1 MSALGAC
8 YKIYVGLPN
17 NRRVTKKGKNLRL
30 ISRLVFI
37 GLLLICTLVLSIL
50 VEPST
55 AQTPSNYYVTVNP
68 TTPNSPMYT
77 TVGRNWN
84 VSFEAL
90 WSYGDNSGQ
99 NIGNATVT
107 VQVNNKSDIID
118 TLLINTSDGLFS
130 FNYSSST
137 ADVLAFTPMKL
148 VTQDGTEWAPKLL
161 DAANN
166 LYGFQSKSFVVWWD
180 TFHVSLVSY
189 NTETSGVTKVSVNVT
204 YLLLPEKGL
213 NLPESDTYSHQT
225 FLHKIVYNATVT
237 INGVT
242 AEETSMGI
250 FRANVSIWFPT
261 SYILVGVSQEGWTTT
276 HTGFSF
282 AQNAN
287 EPLWGFAI
295 AISLASV
302 VILTLLVVSRKS
314 RDDILSRK
322 KSYAVFGGVLLAITS
337 VISLYWGLVG
347 LNSTLNGFDW
357 IFLTILGLLSF
368 GFGLVAGIL
377 SVRRKNQ
384 ALVIG
389 AVIVPMITNL
399 VAVKT
404 SLDMYQLANP
414 WLILIVP
421 LVLSIISG
429 VLISNADEVFAKHS

>member
-189 NTETSGVTKVSVNVT
+189 NTETSGVTKVSV
-204 YLLLPEKGL
+204 
-213 NLPESDTYSHQT
+213 
-225 FLHKIVYNATVT
+225 
-237 INGVT
+237 
-242 AEETSMGI
+242 M
-250 FRANVSIWFPT
+250 
-261 SYILVGVSQEGWTTT
+261 
-276 HTGFSF
+276 
-282 AQNAN
+282 
-287 EPLWGFAI
+287 
-295 AISLASV
+295 
-302 VILTLLVVSRKS
+302 
-314 RDDILSRK
+314 
-322 KSYAVFGGVLLAITS
+322 
-337 VISLYWGLVG
+337 
-347 LNSTLNGFDW
+347 
-357 IFLTILGLLSF
+357 
-368 GFGLVAGIL
+368 
-377 SVRRKNQ
+377 
-384 ALVIG
+384 
-389 AVIVPMITNL
+389 
-399 VAVKT
+399 
-404 SLDMYQLANP
+404 
-414 WLILIVP
+414 
-421 LVLSIISG
+421 
-429 VLISNADEVFAKHS
+429 

>member
-1 MSALGAC
+1 M
-8 YKIYVGLPN
+8 
-17 NRRVTKKGKNLRL
+17 
-30 ISRLVFI
+30 
-37 GLLLICTLVLSIL
+37 
-50 VEPST
+50 
-55 AQTPSNYYVTVNP
+55 
-68 TTPNSPMYT
+68 
-77 TVGRNWN
+77 
-84 VSFEAL
+84 
-90 WSYGDNSGQ
+90 
-99 NIGNATVT
+99 
-107 VQVNNKSDIID
+107 
-118 TLLINTSDGLFS
+118 
-130 FNYSSST
+130 
-137 ADVLAFTPMKL
+137 
-148 VTQDGTEWAPKLL
+148 
-161 DAANN
+161 
-166 LYGFQSKSFVVWWD
+166 
-180 TFHVSLVSY
+180 
-189 NTETSGVTKVSVNVT
+189 
-204 YLLLPEKGL
+204 
-213 NLPESDTYSHQT
+213 PESDTYSHQT